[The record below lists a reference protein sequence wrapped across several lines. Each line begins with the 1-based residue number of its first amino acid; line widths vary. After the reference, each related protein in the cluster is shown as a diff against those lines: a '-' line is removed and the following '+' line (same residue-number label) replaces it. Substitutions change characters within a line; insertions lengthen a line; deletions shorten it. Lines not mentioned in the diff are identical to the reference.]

1 MRFAKTVT
9 ALALACS
16 LALAIPTFAAPA
28 AEEQAGR
35 QEDLELLYQTIRD
48 RHPGPFTNT
57 PEQEF
62 LARIAQIEARIDTED
77 SMSFGLDLQS
87 LAALIGDSH
96 TTTNLN
102 SILSSGHMFPVSVK
116 WMDGDWVLYQVDASH
131 QSALGQQVTS
141 VNGFSMDQVQEKMAP
156 LISADNEIKLRRQL
170 SQVFGHQEIMVY
182 CGLIKP
188 EEDLTL
194 TLENGT
200 SITLSPLSMQDQS
213 GWPKINGL
221 SQQRQGSAPT
231 DYQKGTYYF
240 SLPLDSRT
248 YYIQYNQC
256 KEDPELPMETFAAQ
270 VEQDLSSGQ
279 YRRVVVDL
287 RNNGGGSDGVIWPLL
302 QVLRRAMDRGMEGVG
317 LIGETTFSSAIINAV
332 ELQEMGMALVGEP
345 ASGSVDHFGS
355 VRSTQLPNSGLRLGV
370 SSKYIDLGELLDA
383 DAGRGVEPLEPDV
396 TAAQTMADTLAGRD
410 YAVEWLLSHP
420 QRLEPQAYPEAPLT
434 RGRLAALLWQAA
446 GSPAA
451 EGTGFSDVLGIEWF
465 LPALRWARESGA
477 ASGTGAGAFEAAR
490 PVTRQEAAVLL
501 LRTAELL
508 GLGPGQTGTPPE
520 DEAQIEPWAL
530 EAVRWVCS
538 TGLMETETGRFRPE
552 EGLTRQEGEAAVE
565 RLAALAG

>member
-1 MRFAKTVT
+1 MRHSWRGVLSALLALSLAVPACAAPVDGETAAARKEDLEFLYQTLERAHPDLFANTPEERFLERKAAIETGLEEADDFTFALELQSLT
-9 ALALACS
+9 ALA
-16 LALAIPTFAAPA
+16 
-28 AEEQAGR
+28 
-35 QEDLELLYQTIRD
+35 
-48 RHPGPFTNT
+48 
-57 PEQEF
+57 
-62 LARIAQIEARIDTED
+62 
-77 SMSFGLDLQS
+77 
-87 LAALIGDSH
+87 GDSH
-96 TTTNLN
+96 TTL
-102 SILSSGHMFPVSVK
+102 
-116 WMDGDWVLYQVDASH
+116 
-131 QSALGQQVTS
+131 ALGGSMSQTVHYYPMSLLHRDGRWYLSAAPTERRALLGREVTA
-141 VNGFSMDQVQEKMAP
+141 VNGRSMEETVEAFGAV
-156 LISADNEIKLRRQL
+156 LSADNGVE
-170 SQVFGHQEIMVY
+170 
-182 CGLIKP
+182 
-188 EEDLTL
+188 LTL
-194 TLENGT
+194 AGGEALALAPVSAEELARMDLVR
-200 SITLSPLSMQDQS
+200 LSDGLPQPVTGVQDRFY
-213 GWPKINGL
+213 L
-221 SQQRQGSAPT
+221 A
-231 DYQKGTYYF
+231 F
-240 SLPLDSRT
+240 PLDEGT
-248 YYIQYNQC
+248 YYIQYNSC
-256 KEDPELPMETFAAQ
+256 REDPELPMETFAAQ
-270 VEQDLSSGQ
+270 VEQDLSAGQ

-355 VRSTQLPNSGLRLGV
+355 VRSAQLPNSGLRLGV

-410 YAVEWLLSHP
+410 SAVEWLLPHP
-420 QRLEPQAYPEAPLT
+420 QRLEPRAYPEAPLT

-477 ASGTGAGAFEAAR
+477 ASGTGEGAFEAAR

-538 TGLMETETGRFRPE
+538 TGLMETETGCFRPE